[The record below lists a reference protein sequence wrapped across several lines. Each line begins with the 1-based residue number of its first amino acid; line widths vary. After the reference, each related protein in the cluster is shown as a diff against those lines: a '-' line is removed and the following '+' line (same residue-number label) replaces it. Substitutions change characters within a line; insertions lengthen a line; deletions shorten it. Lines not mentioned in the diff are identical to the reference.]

1 MKKLSVFLPL
11 CLSLFFFSC
20 KSAPEPAP
28 APKPVTPEPAP
39 VVKED
44 PPKPVVV
51 EKPKEEPKPKEDP
64 MAFPKGEW
72 LDANWNAKWIVSD
85 ESLEIQDSKTNES
98 IYVFTKDNIED
109 EDKSLTD
116 EGLIWSFV
124 CKNTYRKYYLTKF
137 DSKKNNKNLLLQ
149 IDPDWEQESY
159 EVELKKIK

>member
-28 APKPVTPEPAP
+28 APKPVTPEPEP
-39 VVKED
+39 VVKEE
-44 PPKPVVV
+44 PPKPAVV
-51 EKPKEEPKPKEDP
+51 EKPAEPPKEDP

-85 ESLEIQDSKTNES
+85 GSVEIKDSDSDES
-98 IYVFTKDNIED
+98 IYIFTKDNIED

>member
-11 CLSLFFFSC
+11 CLALFFVSC

-51 EKPKEEPKPKEDP
+51 EEPKPKEDP

-85 ESLEIQDSKTNES
+85 GSVEIKDSNTNES
-98 IYVFTKDNIED
+98 IYVFTKNNIED

-116 EGLIWSFV
+116 EGLVWSFV

-149 IDPDWEQESY
+149 IDPDWTKESY